1 MKSVLFSVFLVF
13 GVGTSLLAESEF
25 SAYRL
30 PSTNNIGSAQNTDTL
45 SQVDLVDYLV
55 KIFKVKNSQ
64 EKRENKKIK
73 FTLFPTTSSSG
84 KTSFTS
90 FNASFL
96 LGGDETN
103 TNRSTIYFYPYI
115 GFGGQYGFDIQSY
128 VWYPQNSWN
137 FIGEYFIHDYP
148 QNTWGLG
155 GDAPDENETLI
166 ESAHIRFHQKSMK
179 KMWPHFSV
187 GLGYALDYHFNIKVE
202 ETGSDTLNAYLPFYQ
217 EKSTSSGLLLPLL
230 YDSRRNSANP
240 KQGFMAALTFRL
252 NSPYLGGDDKWQY
265 VFLDVRKYFPI
276 SRNHKE
282 DILAIRGYYW
292 TAFSDNAPYLDLPSV
307 RWEPTTGQASR
318 GIQQNR
324 YKSNAL
330 MYYESEYRFGITTNG
345 FIGGVVFGSVTSA
358 SQYNTQQFRYWHPA
372 GGVGLRMKFNKYS
385 DTNIGLDLAI
395 SKGYFGVYLI
405 IGEAY

>member
-1 MKSVLFSVFLVF
+1 MKSSWFSIFLVLA
-13 GVGTSLLAESEF
+13 VSSSLFAQ
-25 SAYRL
+25 SADSI
-30 PSTNNIGSAQNTDTL
+30 STLSATDSIVSAQKADTATK
-45 SQVDLVDYLV
+45 VDLVDYLV

-64 EKRENKKIK
+64 QKRVNQKIN

-96 LGGDETN
+96 WGDATN

-115 GFGGQYGFDIQSY
+115 GFGGQYGFDVQSY
-128 VWYPQNSWN
+128 VWYPQNKGNS
-137 FIGEYFIHDYP
+137 IGEYFIHDYP

-155 GDAPDENETLI
+155 GDTPDDNETLI
-166 ESAHIRFHQKSMK
+166 ENAHFRFHQKTMK
-179 KMWPHFSV
+179 SLWPHFSA
-187 GLGYALDYHFNIKVE
+187 GLGYALDYHFGIAIE
-202 ETGSDTLNAYLPFYQ
+202 ESGFDTLNAYLPYYQ
-217 EKSTSSGLLLPLL
+217 ERSTSSGLLLPFL

-252 NSPYLGGDDKWQY
+252 NTTWLGSNENWQY
-265 VFLDVRKYFPI
+265 MFLDMRKYFSI
-276 SRNHKE
+276 NRNQKE

-292 TAFSDNAPYLDLPSV
+292 TAFSDQAPYLDLPSV
-307 RWEPTTGQASR
+307 RWEPTFGQASR

-330 MYYESEYRFGITTNG
+330 MYYESEYRFGITSNG

-358 SQYNTQQFRYWHPA
+358 SQFNTQQFRYWHPA
-372 GGVGLRMKFNKYS
+372 GGMGVRMKFNKYS
-385 DTNIGLDLAI
+385 DTNVGLDLAL
-395 SKGYFGVYLI
+395 SKGYFGVYLL